1 MLSQLFP
8 LTSVEETK
16 NAAFFF
22 TTNPSSSTFYKSL
35 FFFPLKLNKKKTRL
49 RLASEREI
57 GSRRSEFQA
66 KRSILFLCLRVRKNR
81 VRGDFFLLVQ
91 EAPPFEVEDFL
102 GGWEK
107 ETKSKQKHLS
117 NE

>member
-1 MLSQLFP
+1 LKKLKTLHFFLPPIQARQLF
-8 LTSVEETK
+8 T
-16 NAAFFF
+16 
-22 TTNPSSSTFYKSL
+22 SL
-35 FFFPLKLNKKKTRL
+35 FSFFLSARRKLDKKKTRL

>member
-22 TTNPSSSTFYKSL
+22 TT
-35 FFFPLKLNKKKTRL
+35 KTRL

-57 GSRRSEFQA
+57 GSRRSVFQA

-102 GGWEK
+102 GG
-107 ETKSKQKHLS
+107 
-117 NE
+117 